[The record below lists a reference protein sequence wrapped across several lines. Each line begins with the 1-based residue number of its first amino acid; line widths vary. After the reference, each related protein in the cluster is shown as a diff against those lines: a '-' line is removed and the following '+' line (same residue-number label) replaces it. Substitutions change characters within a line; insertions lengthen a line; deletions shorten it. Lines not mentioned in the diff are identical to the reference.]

1 MTMNKS
7 IYETLL
13 TVAKEGG
20 NKARS
25 EALSAYHNDF
35 PIKVILDLVYNPNIE
50 FLLPE
55 SDPPFTPVDEA
66 IDAQNVLKADV
77 RRLKYCLNIPDGES
91 LRPLK
96 REQMFI
102 EMLESVDPQDA
113 RLLLHVKNKKLPE
126 ELKPI
131 TVAVVKKAF
140 PGIEEKWKK

>member
-1 MTMNKS
+1 MNES
-7 IYETLL
+7 IYEILL
-13 TVAKEGG
+13 KIAKLKG

-35 PIKVILDLVYNPNIE
+35 PIKVILDLVYNPNIK

-55 SDPPFTPVDEA
+55 SDPPYTPIDEG

-77 RRLKYCLNIPDGES
+77 RRLKYCLNIPDGEQ

-102 EMLESVDPQDA
+102 QLLESVDANDA
-113 RLLLHVKNKKLPE
+113 KLLLNVKNKKLPA
-126 ELKPI
+126 ELRDI
-131 TVAVVKKAF
+131 TESVVRKAF
-140 PGIEEKWKK
+140 PGIEDKWKT

>member
-1 MTMNKS
+1 MNQS

-13 TVAKEGG
+13 EVAKLDG

-35 PIKVILDLVYNPNIE
+35 PIKVILDLVYNPNIK

-55 SDPPFTPVDEA
+55 SDPPFTPVDEG

-77 RRLKYCLNIPDGES
+77 RRLKYCLNIPEGEQ

-102 EMLESVDPQDA
+102 QLLESVDAQDA
-113 RLLLHVKNKKLPE
+113 KLLLAVKNKKLPS
-126 ELKPI
+126 ELKDI
-131 TVAVVKKAF
+131 TESVVRKAF
-140 PGIEEKWKK
+140 PGIEEKWKT

>member
-1 MTMNKS
+1 MNES

-13 TVAKEGG
+13 KVAKEGG

-25 EALSAYHNDF
+25 EALSKYQNDF

-55 SDPPFTPVDEA
+55 TDPPYTPVDEA
-66 IDAQNVLKADV
+66 VDAQNVLKADI
-77 RRLKYCLNIPDGES
+77 RRLRYCLNIPEGEQ

-102 EMLESVDPQDA
+102 EMLESVDPKDA
-113 RLLLHVKNKKLPE
+113 QLLLNVKNKKLPE

-140 PGIEEKWKK
+140 PGIDEKWKR

>member
-1 MTMNKS
+1 MNQS

-13 TVAKEGG
+13 KIAKLNG

-25 EALSAYHNDF
+25 EALAAYRNDF
-35 PIKVILDLVYNPNIE
+35 PIKVILDLVYNPNIK

-55 SDPPFTPVDEA
+55 TDPPYTPIDEG

-77 RRLKYCLNIPDGES
+77 RRLKYCLNIPDGEQ

-102 EMLESVDPQDA
+102 QMLEAVDANDA
-113 RLLLHVKNKKLPE
+113 RLLLAVKNKKLPP
-126 ELKPI
+126 ELRDI
-131 TVAVVKKAF
+131 TESVVRKAF